1 MLLQI
6 QMSNNHIQKIIDDD
20 SYEILELDAPEP
32 IIFEANKK
40 YEQHIHIMKRTIKIL
55 IVPRESQT
63 RLGRL

>member
-6 QMSNNHIQKIIDDD
+6 QISNNHIQKIIDDD
-20 SYEILELDAPEP
+20 SYEILELNAPEP

-40 YEQHIHIMKRTIKIL
+40 YEQHTYNEKNNQVIL